1 MAASDGFAQQV
12 GSMDEVIG
20 TLAAMASHR
29 AVPATQS
36 VHDAPYP
43 ANTLYILAAK
53 QDTTVAQLMALG
65 KQWRAK
71 AVAVHSATQ
80 SKGDYP
86 RRDALQLALEGAAL
100 SEDDEAQQE
109 AVVISYCWY
118 HHTLSRSVASNAKLK
133 AVSGLAANGKH
144 TQLTLI

>member
-1 MAASDGFAQQV
+1 MMRLTQPTLCMFWLQAGHNC
-12 GSMDEVIG
+12 GSIG
-20 TLAAMASHR
+20 GS
-29 AVPATQS
+29 
-36 VHDAPYP
+36 
-43 ANTLYILAAK
+43 
-53 QDTTVAQLMALG
+53 G

-118 HHTLSRSVASNAKLK
+118 HHTLSRSVASNAKRK
-133 AVSGLAANGKH
+133 AVSGLQPTASTRN
-144 TQLTLI
+144 